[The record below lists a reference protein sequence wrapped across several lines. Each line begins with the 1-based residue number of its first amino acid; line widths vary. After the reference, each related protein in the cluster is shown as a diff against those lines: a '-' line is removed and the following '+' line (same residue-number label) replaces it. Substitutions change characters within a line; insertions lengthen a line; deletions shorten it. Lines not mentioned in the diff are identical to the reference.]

1 MPFGD
6 MTITLDDV
14 SYLLHLSI
22 MGDLWNSLLSMNEE
36 GSIDYA
42 IDLLGVPLEETIL
55 VVHARKSLYY
65 KLE

>member
-14 SYLLHLSI
+14 SCLLHLSI
-22 MGDLWNSLLSMNEE
+22 MGDLWNSLLSMNAE

-42 IDLLGVPLEETIL
+42 IELLGVPLEETIL
-55 VVHARKSLYY
+55 VVHSRKSLYY